1 LAHPG
6 ASARAGVLASQ
17 LRPTGE
23 GDGTGAR
30 GRRHRCGPTRQRE
43 RRGGGTA
50 LRSDGAGE
58 PAERGRKAGCRWAR
72 RPFAAGGPVLGP
84 RGGGLAWAEA
94 GDSRVRLN
102 LARGGWEGAVCGRW
116 RSSAAGIAAGGL
128 WVRDWG
134 WGSGASGSW
143 LCEGATRFT

>member
-43 RRGGGTA
+43 RRGGGRRYGLTA
-50 LRSDGAGE
+50 RANRPSGGE
-58 PAERGRKAGCRWAR
+58 
-72 RPFAAGGPVLGP
+72 RP
-84 RGGGLAWAEA
+84 
-94 GDSRVRLN
+94 
-102 LARGGWEGAVCGRW
+102 
-116 RSSAAGIAAGGL
+116 AAGGL
-128 WVRDWG
+128 DGRLPLV
-134 WGSGASGSW
+134 A
-143 LCEGATRFT
+143 RFLVHGEVA